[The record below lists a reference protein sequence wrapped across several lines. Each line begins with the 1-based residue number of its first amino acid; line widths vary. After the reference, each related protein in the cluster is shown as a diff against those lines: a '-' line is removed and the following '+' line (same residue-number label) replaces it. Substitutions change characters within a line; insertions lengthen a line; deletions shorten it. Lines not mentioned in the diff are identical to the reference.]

1 MNNELLLPDT
11 LAVQMQKRLVQL
23 QATLQKIR
31 ETQKQMPQGHLRV
44 AQKGTKRPWFYL
56 YTKPDD
62 LTGKYIRKKN
72 IEFAKQLAQKDYNSA
87 LIEQLEKE
95 TIALQ
100 EYLTQSQNGRAIP
113 KLYEGLCPARQALI
127 TPATLTDRQY
137 IAQWKS
143 VTWQGY
149 PFTADTP
156 TYDTANGEQVRSKS
170 EVIIADT
177 LYRHGIPYR
186 YEYPVK
192 LWKGG
197 PSTELRDH
205 KGELL
210 DHKGELLDHKG
221 ELRDHKSEL
230 RDHKLEHISQ
240 QITLHP
246 DFTCLNVH
254 TRQEF
259 IWEHFGLMDDP
270 EYAKNTAGKLRLYTE
285 NGILPGR
292 NLIITMETQAEPI
305 STRAVEKIIS
315 EFFIEPA

>member
-62 LTGKYIRKKN
+62 LTGKYIRKKD
-72 IEFAKQLAQKDYNSA
+72 IEFAKQLAQKDYNTA

-100 EYLTQSQNGRAIP
+100 EYLMQSQNGRAIP

-137 IAQWKS
+137 IAQWKT

-156 TYDTANGEQVRSKS
+156 IYDTANGEQVRSKS
-170 EVIIADT
+170 EVIIADA
-177 LYRHGIPYR
+177 LYRHEIPYR

-192 LWKGG
+192 LLKGG
-197 PSTELRDH
+197 PST
-205 KGELL
+205 
-210 DHKGELLDHKG
+210 
-221 ELRDHKSEL
+221 EL

-270 EYAKNTAGKLRLYTE
+270 EYAKNAAGKLRLYTE

-292 NLIITMETQAEPI
+292 NVIITMETQAEPI

>member
-11 LAVQMQKRLVQL
+11 LAVQMQKSLVQL
-23 QATLQKIR
+23 QATLQKIK

-56 YTKPDD
+56 YTRPDD
-62 LTGKYIRKKN
+62 LTGKYIRKKD
-72 IEFAKQLAQKDYNSA
+72 IDFAKQLAQKDYNTA
-87 LIEQLEKE
+87 LIEHLEKE
-95 TIALQ
+95 TIALH

-113 KLYEGLCPARQALI
+113 MLYEGLCAARQALI

-170 EVIIADT
+170 EVIIADA

-192 LWKGG
+192 LLKWG

-205 KGELL
+205 KGELR
-210 DHKGELLDHKG
+210 EHKG
-221 ELRDHKSEL
+221 ELRDHKF
-230 RDHKLEHISQ
+230 EHISQ

-270 EYAKNTAGKLRLYTE
+270 EYAKNAAGKLRLYTE

-305 STRAVEKIIS
+305 STRAVEILIQS
-315 EFFIEPA
+315 FLF